1 MDKVK
6 ELIKRLLD
14 WVDSERLSEIDGL
27 AERIEHVAFRLNEL
41 EGDSDLT
48 AKAAKLIRHQLGSI
62 DLSDVE
68 IEEMSE
74 NERAQYIG
82 VAVGAFGNTIKQEAK
97 KLLKAQEEY
106 LSRTVDN
113 EKTLMFSRG
122 TVNGIML
129 ILETYE
135 DYRKEYIARE
145 KKPDDF
151 DPRNLFPEIEKST

>member
-1 MDKVK
+1 MDKIK
-6 ELIKRLLD
+6 GLIKRFFD
-14 WVDSERLSEIDGL
+14 WVDEDRDSGIEELSIRLE
-27 AERIEHVAFRLNEL
+27 EVASRLNEF
-41 EGDSDLT
+41 EDDSDLT
-48 AKAAKLIRHQLGSI
+48 AKATKLIRHQLGSI

-68 IEEMSE
+68 IEEMTES
-74 NERAQYIG
+74 ERAQYLG

>member
-1 MDKVK
+1 MDKIK
-6 ELIKRLLD
+6 GLIKRFFN
-14 WVDSERLSEIDGL
+14 WVDDRELELSIISERLE
-27 AERIEHVAFRLNEL
+27 EVAFRLNEI
-41 EGDSDLT
+41 EDNSDLT
-48 AKAAKLIRHQLGSI
+48 AKATKLIRHQLGSI

-68 IEEMSE
+68 IEEMAES
-74 NERAQYIG
+74 ERAQYLG
-82 VAVGAFGNTIKQEAK
+82 VAVGAYGNTIKLEAK

-113 EKTLMFSRG
+113 EKMLMFSRG

-151 DPRNLFPEIEKST
+151 DPHNLFPEIEKST